1 MTSKG
6 ASAFPPRDRDMNCRQ
21 CSGYG
26 WVAFTIREQDLVEQL
41 DSCHQEVFGRP
52 YFEVDY
58 IGGEVPRQSFC
69 PKCCGQER
77 LARTETQFAQ
87 WRLDLRALRTLVIRV
102 RRGETFSYSQLD
114 TEEWTVKAM
123 THELTDLAWK
133 RHSTWESRLM
143 YLANS
148 PRVAK
153 SSASRKKSRP
163 NPSLVE
169 ELTQLASLRSS
180 GALTKEEFKR
190 AKQKLLGSI
199 SPAKRKLQALRQED
213 EDMGPPDLPEDNES
227 KISVGDRVSH
237 SGLGPQATPRKPRK
251 RKQ

>member
-1 MTSKG
+1 
-6 ASAFPPRDRDMNCRQ
+6 
-21 CSGYG
+21 
-26 WVAFTIREQDLVEQL
+26 
-41 DSCHQEVFGRP
+41 
-52 YFEVDY
+52 
-58 IGGEVPRQSFC
+58 
-69 PKCCGQER
+69 
-77 LARTETQFAQ
+77 
-87 WRLDLRALRTLVIRV
+87 
-102 RRGETFSYSQLD
+102 
-114 TEEWTVKAM
+114 
-123 THELTDLAWK
+123 
-133 RHSTWESRLM
+133 M

-148 PRVAK
+148 PRVVQ

-163 NPSLVE
+163 NTSLVE

-227 KISVGDRVSH
+227 KFSVGDRVSH

-251 RKQ
+251 PRKRKQ